1 MKIDVKTKEKVK
13 KILKKLSNTTKQLMK
28 NPVVIWIALAV
39 LDNLFSLIFEILLSR
54 ECEENSVNLN
64 SRTAFY
70 DKINS

>member
-1 MKIDVKTKEKVK
+1 MAKVALVQGEEVK
-13 KILKKLSNTTKQLMK
+13 KPKVSLGTKIKKEWNRNKY
-28 NPVVIWIALAV
+28 VYALA
-39 LDNLFSLIFEILLSR
+39 IR